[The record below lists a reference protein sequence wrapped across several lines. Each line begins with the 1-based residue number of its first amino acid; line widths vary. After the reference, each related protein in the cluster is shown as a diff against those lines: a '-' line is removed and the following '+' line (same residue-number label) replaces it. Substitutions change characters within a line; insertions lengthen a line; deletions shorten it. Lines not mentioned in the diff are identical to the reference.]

1 MRKVFRTAAAAT
13 ICILAAGCSKGDLA
27 MDGGYYPESYPTTGP
42 EADFEMP
49 QEQPGGDKYNDY
61 QDNPF
66 IDAQVQNI
74 STFSV
79 DADGASYANMKRFIS
94 EGTLPYGGSV
104 RIEEFL
110 NYFTFDYEDPADDN
124 TVAINAEI
132 GPCPWTPENRLMR
145 LGIKGRSLAESEIPD
160 ANFVFLIDVSGSMN
174 SPDKLELL
182 KSGLKTLVDNLRPT
196 DRISIITYSGKV
208 TKLLESTLAADAA
221 TIKKAIGK
229 LTASGSTA
237 GGEALKMAYEEA
249 LANYIEG
256 GNNRVIMGTDGDFN
270 VGVSNTDD
278 LVEMVQDYAGK
289 GIYMTVCGFGRGN
302 LNDSMMESISNNGN
316 GTYEYIASEDDMT
329 KVFVNERSEF
339 FAVANDAKIQITFDR
354 AKVAKYRLIGYE
366 NRVLS
371 QEDFENDEKDA
382 GEIGS
387 GQTITALYEIVPA
400 EGAAEG
406 SWATFDFRYKKSLSE
421 ASIPLT
427 LEVSPAAEFETSTEF
442 SFAAG
447 VAAYGMILRNS
458 PYMGTATFDMAY
470 ELVQGGTH
478 FDPFGYRADLLNIIK
493 KAKQIAQ

>member
-1 MRKVFRTAAAAT
+1 
-13 ICILAAGCSKGDLA
+13 
-27 MDGGYYPESYPTTGP
+27 
-42 EADFEMP
+42 
-49 QEQPGGDKYNDY
+49 
-61 QDNPF
+61 
-66 IDAQVQNI
+66 
-74 STFSV
+74 
-79 DADGASYANMKRFIS
+79 
-94 EGTLPYGGSV
+94 
-104 RIEEFL
+104 
-110 NYFTFDYEDPADDN
+110 
-124 TVAINAEI
+124 
-132 GPCPWTPENRLMR
+132 
-145 LGIKGRSLAESEIPD
+145 
-160 ANFVFLIDVSGSMN
+160 
-174 SPDKLELL
+174 
-182 KSGLKTLVDNLRPT
+182 
-196 DRISIITYSGKV
+196 
-208 TKLLESTLAADAA
+208 
-221 TIKKAIGK
+221 
-229 LTASGSTA
+229 
-237 GGEALKMAYEEA
+237 
-249 LANYIEG
+249 
-256 GNNRVIMGTDGDFN
+256 MGTDGDFN

-354 AKVAKYRLIGYE
+354 ANVAKYRLIGYE
-366 NRVLS
+366 NRILS

-427 LEVSPAAEFETSTEF
+427 LEVAPAAEFETSTEF

-470 ELVQGGTH
+470 ELVQGGTY

-493 KAKQIAQ
+493 QAKQIAQ

>member
-1 MRKVFRTAAAAT
+1 MF
-13 ICILAAGCSKGDLA
+13 
-27 MDGGYYPESYPTTGP
+27 YEEEYE
-42 EADFEMP
+42 
-49 QEQPGGDKYNDY
+49 
-61 QDNPF
+61 PF
-66 IDAQVQNI
+66 NTEEYDALYENSFHQVSMTPL
-74 STFSV
+74 STFAADV
-79 DADGASYANMKRFIS
+79 DTASYANLRRMIMQGYQIGEIPS
-94 EGTLPYGGSV
+94 GAV
-104 RIEEFL
+104 RAEEMV
-110 NYFTFDYEDPADDN
+110 NYFRYDYDGPKEGEPFG
-124 TVAINAEI
+124 VNAVI
-132 GPCPWTPENRLMR
+132 SDCPWNPAHKLLM
-145 LGIKGRSLAESEIPD
+145 LGLQTEEIDFSEAP
-160 ANFVFLIDVSGSMN
+160 NTNLVLLIDVSGSMDE
-174 SPDKLELL
+174 PDKLPLLQEALGMLIDELGE
-182 KSGLKTLVDNLRPT
+182 K
-196 DRISIITYSGKV
+196 DRVSIVTYASSNEIVLDGVPGSNKEKIMNAV
-208 TKLLESTLAADAA
+208 NSLEAY
-221 TIKKAIGK
+221 
-229 LTASGSTA
+229 GSTN
-237 GGEALKMAYEEA
+237 GGEGIISAYK
-249 LANYIEG
+249 LAEKSFIEG
-256 GNNRVIMGTDGDFN
+256 GNNRVIIASDGDFN

-339 FAVANDAKIQITFDR
+339 FAVANDAKVQITLDR

-366 NRVLS
+366 NRILS

-427 LEVSPAAEFETSTEF
+427 LEVAPAAEFETSTEF

-470 ELVQGGTH
+470 ELVQGGTY

-493 KAKQIAQ
+493 QAKQIAQ